1 MGTAVAASTL
11 TPTMTSFAA
20 TTAATAA
27 TTAYVSYVP
36 TLLTASQGISVGGG
50 LMGTIGSI
58 ANTIAPY
65 AGVISSLS
73 SGAQAYNAYNTGQ
86 TLQSSYDLQ
95 ATQVLAQAEVDR
107 LNRIEDSRDR
117 LQRLRAINASALT
130 QGYARGVNGLDGS
143 VKLIMKENEKEYIR
157 EMQMAE
163 FNESTS
169 IGFANA
175 EASLL
180 AQAGDSAVR
189 GSKVEAL
196 GYLGS
201 AAKIFAETRIPGV
214 TV

>member
-11 TPTMTSFAA
+11 TPTMTTMAA

-27 TTAYVSYVP
+27 TTAIVSYTP
-36 TLLTASQGISVGGG
+36 TLLTGFAGGAILPSAG
-50 LMGTIGSI
+50 LMGTIGGIVNAVS
-58 ANTIAPY
+58 PY
-65 AGVISSLS
+65 AGLLSSLS
-73 SGAQAYNAYNTGQ
+73 SGAQAYNAYDTGQ
-86 TLQSSYDLQ
+86 TLQGSYDLQ

-107 LNRIEDSRDR
+107 LNRMEDSRDR
-117 LQRLRAINASALT
+117 LQRLRAINASALAA
-130 QGYARGVNGLDGS
+130 GYAGGVNGLDGS

-169 IGFANA
+169 TGFANA

-201 AAKIFAETRIPGV
+201 AAKIFAETRIP
-214 TV
+214 T